1 MNSNFQRLKI
11 FYNQSLNF
19 KPPKGQNSFSESPQ
33 KPAKFIEYLEKKDL
47 LKHFT
52 IEESFSPFEK
62 TDFYIAHYK
71 KWVDDFFSGSGKLQR
86 KNLLGIPW
94 SQEYANSV
102 RYTNSCLYHAIRQS
116 IITPEEI
123 CLAPVSG
130 FHHATPHTGALF
142 CAFSG
147 QVIASYKI
155 YKEFGLSGCYIDL
168 DGHYGN
174 SIDNSYNFVPEL
186 EKAIPRE
193 IGNINIESKHS
204 EYIKELK
211 EKLFLLQ
218 DCILQ
223 KKIHYV
229 VFCHGA
235 DSHED
240 DDLGTQLNTKEWFHC
255 SELVYS
261 MVKELQTNHGIH
273 VPLSLALFGG
283 YRKDDFDS
291 VLALH
296 AGDLVICI
304 QTLREVIKKYH
315 NKTLYM

>member
-1 MNSNFQRLKI
+1 VEIKI
-11 FYNQSLNF
+11 FYHTKLNYTPVE
-19 KPPKGQNSFSESPQ
+19 KNSNFSESPE
-33 KPAKFIEYLEKKDL
+33 KPAKFIEYLKKKDL
-47 LKHFT
+47 LKHFA
-52 IEESFSPFEK
+52 IEESFPPFEK
-62 TDFYIAHYK
+62 QDFYIAHQK

-86 KNLLGIPW
+86 KNILGIPW
-94 SQEYANSV
+94 SAEYANSV
-102 RYTNSCLYHAIRQS
+102 KYTNSCLYHAIRQS
-116 IITPEEI
+116 IVNPDEI

-130 FHHATPHTGALF
+130 FHHANPRTGALF

-174 SIDNSYNFVPEL
+174 SIDNSYGFVPEL
-186 EKAIPRE
+186 EKAIPKD
-193 IGNINIESKHS
+193 IGNINIGSRHG

-211 EKLFLLQ
+211 EKLTLLRAN
-218 DCILQ
+218 ILQ

-240 DDLGTQLNTKEWFHC
+240 DDLGTQLTTEEWFHC
-255 SELVYS
+255 SELVYG
-261 MVKELQTNHGIH
+261 MVKELQTGHGIRL
-273 VPLSLALFGG
+273 PLSLCLFGG

-296 AGDLVICI
+296 AGDLVIC
-304 QTLREVIKKYH
+304 LREFGGQYR
-315 NKTLYM
+315 L